1 MKIGNKFPS
10 FSPIHCVCRRQWQKA
25 FFMKS
30 ERRKRNRERS
40 EQDASERKEKLN
52 KSPLHSQFCF
62 PRCFFSLAVGR
73 GKVNLFHGIKD
84 LFVLRWSRVCIQ
96 SEKCLIWKLIFE
108 QIGSHIFFC
117 AYHKDN
123 PFYNFS
129 SLCSWNRA
137 NNSKAIFQ
145 AIIFQQK
152 LKAFFHFSIS
162 CFFTQNIFLWKKM
175 LWKLELTCK
184 KFLLYFRHFHNFPQ
198 LNTLQCAT
206 GKRQAMRRQ
215 ENFLIFI
222 HLNFQLVFFIP
233 RYLLFHKQMEAYKL
247 FFSFKHN
254 RAQLQGIEFPSSH

>member
-1 MKIGNKFPS
+1 MTQRLKIENEKEEEEERNFCGAWKWKSAINFLL
-10 FSPIHCVCRRQWQKA
+10 FLQFTVCA
-25 FFMKS
+25 ADNG
-30 ERRKRNRERS
+30 RKRFSWKAREG
-40 EQDASERKEKLN
+40 KEIEKEAN
-52 KSPLHSQFCF
+52 KMLQREKKSWINLPYTLSFVF
-62 PRCFFSLAVGR
+62 LAAFFSLAVGR

-162 CFFTQNIFLWKKM
+162 CFFT
-175 LWKLELTCK
+175 
-184 KFLLYFRHFHNFPQ
+184 
-198 LNTLQCAT
+198 
-206 GKRQAMRRQ
+206 
-215 ENFLIFI
+215 
-222 HLNFQLVFFIP
+222 
-233 RYLLFHKQMEAYKL
+233 
-247 FFSFKHN
+247 
-254 RAQLQGIEFPSSH
+254 